1 MARDPK
7 PLSVF
12 VARLGEAKRPKYN
25 SAYKLAADAEE
36 LSRLARTL
44 DRISERACNVNLDD
58 ANQAKEDN
66 RRMRARKRILEIAEK
81 YGFDAVHF
89 QTDPRGLPVYLGY
102 KPYMT
107 ENNYNTHGI
116 AVPL

>member
-12 VARLGEAKRPKYN
+12 VARLAEAKRPEYN

-36 LSRLARTL
+36 FSRLARVL
-44 DRISERACNVNLDD
+44 DRISERACNVNLSD
-58 ANQAKEDN
+58 AEQEIED
-66 RRMRARKRILEIAEK
+66 RRRDRARKRILELAAK
-81 YGFDAVHF
+81 YSFDAVHF
-89 QTDPRGLPVYLGY
+89 QTDCRGLPVYLGY

-107 ENNYNTHGI
+107 ENNYNTHGL